1 LKNDLQFV
9 CGLKRRKR
17 RNKMKKLGKFIPVF
31 FTVFLFTT
39 VISTSSF
46 SEEIKNQPQK
56 AKTKIIAYYFH
67 GTYRCP
73 SCKTIEEWS
82 HDAIKNSF
90 QEELKNG
97 RLVWKALNIED
108 VQYRHFVKN
117 YSLYTKSLIIS
128 EMNGEKEIRWKNLD
142 KVWQLLRNQEK
153 FFSYV
158 KGEIKKYLEN

>member
-1 LKNDLQFV
+1 
-9 CGLKRRKR
+9 
-17 RNKMKKLGKFIPVF
+17 MKKLGKIIPVF
-31 FTVFLFTT
+31 FTVFLLATG
-39 VISTSSF
+39 ISTPSSG
-46 SEEIKNQPQK
+46 EEIKSQPQK

-73 SCKTIEEWS
+73 SCKIIEEWS

-97 RLVWKALNIED
+97 RLVWKALNIEE
-108 VQYRHFVKN
+108 VQHRHFVKD

-142 KVWQLLRNQEK
+142 KVWQLFRNQEK
-153 FFSYV
+153 FFGYV
-158 KGEIKKYLEN
+158 AGEVKKYLEN

>member
-1 LKNDLQFV
+1 
-9 CGLKRRKR
+9 
-17 RNKMKKLGKFIPVF
+17 MKKLGKIILIF
-31 FTVFLFTT
+31 FTVFLFATG
-39 VISTSSF
+39 ISTSS
-46 SEEIKNQPQK
+46 SGEEIKSQSQK

-67 GTYRCP
+67 GIYRCP
-73 SCKTIEEWS
+73 SCKTIEKWS
-82 HDAIKNSF
+82 LDAIKNSF

-108 VQYRHFVKN
+108 VQHRHFVKD

-158 KGEIKKYLEN
+158 AGEVKKYLEN

>member
-1 LKNDLQFV
+1 
-9 CGLKRRKR
+9 
-17 RNKMKKLGKFIPVF
+17 MKKLGKIIPIF
-31 FTVFLFTT
+31 FTVFLFAIG
-39 VISTSSF
+39 ISTSS
-46 SEEIKNQPQK
+46 SGEEIKNQPQK

-108 VQYRHFVKN
+108 VQHRHFVKD

-128 EMNGEKEIRWKNLD
+128 EMNGEKEIRWKNID

-153 FFSYV
+153 FFNYV
-158 KGEIKKYLEN
+158 TGEVKKYLEN

>member
-1 LKNDLQFV
+1 
-9 CGLKRRKR
+9 
-17 RNKMKKLGKFIPVF
+17 MKKLGKIIPVF
-31 FTVFLFTT
+31 LTVFLFATG
-39 VISTSSF
+39 ISTSS
-46 SEEIKNQPQK
+46 SGEETKKQPQ
-56 AKTKIIAYYFH
+56 KTKIIAYYFH

-108 VQYRHFVKN
+108 VQHRHFIKDYN
-117 YSLYTKSLIIS
+117 LYTKSLIIS

-158 KGEIKKYLEN
+158 ASEVKKYLEN